1 MAIKHPPGD
10 VGFDGMGQR
19 FCRNIYSTMKG
30 RLRLAVLE
38 RDFTECLPQQAL
50 SVLDVGAGQGQCA
63 LRLTQQGHRVLL
75 TDISAEM
82 LASARLNFLNADL
95 PPAAISATRWLQLP
109 ARELPGNLD
118 EQFDLILCHAVME
131 WLAEPRQLLEYIA
144 PLLRPGG
151 YLSLIVYNLNGL
163 IFKNLLRANYKK
175 ILRRDFTGARGS
187 LTPLHPLSAGLVQDW
202 LEQAGYSVVCHSGI
216 RVFHDYVLDPVS
228 RQQSPED
235 VIALELEYSRQMPF
249 RDLGRYL
256 HFLCKY

>member
-10 VGFDGMGQR
+10 IGFDGLGQR
-19 FCRNIYSTMKG
+19 FRKNIYSTMKG

-38 RDFTECLPQQAL
+38 RDFSEFLPEKPL

-63 LRLTQQGHRVLL
+63 LTLARQGHQVLL
-75 TDISAEM
+75 TDISEEM
-82 LASARLNFLNADL
+82 LESARLNFLNAAL
-95 PPAAISATRWLQLP
+95 PPVAMASTRWLQLP
-109 ARELPGNLD
+109 ARDLSANLD

-131 WLAEPRQLLEYIA
+131 WLADPRELFDFIA

-163 IFKNLLRANYKK
+163 IFKNLLRTNYKK
-175 ILRRDFTGARGS
+175 ILRRDFAGARGS
-187 LTPLHPLSAGLVQDW
+187 LTPLHPSSPEIVLDW
-202 LEQAGYSVVCHSGI
+202 LSQAGYSVVCHSGI
-216 RVFHDYVLDPVS
+216 RVFHDYVLDPS
-228 RQQSPED
+228 MRLRAPDD

-256 HFLCKY
+256 HFLCRT